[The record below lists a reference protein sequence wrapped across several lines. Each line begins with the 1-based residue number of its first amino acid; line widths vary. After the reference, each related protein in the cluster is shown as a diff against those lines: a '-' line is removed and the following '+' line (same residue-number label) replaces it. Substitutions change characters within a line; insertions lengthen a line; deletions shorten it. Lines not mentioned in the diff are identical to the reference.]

1 MCDSHRWEQLN
12 YDEYF
17 MECMAISPTLNY
29 DNSDI
34 AVKTLKIQIWLLTK
48 YETKTMSQEDIINL
62 YKQIMDFKQRR
73 EAHVRGV
80 EMYCRE
86 LVMESKKEATDNI
99 DNYLTTVIESNN
111 M

>member
-17 MECMAISPTLNY
+17 MECMAISPTLTY

-34 AVKTLKIQIWLLTK
+34 AAKTLKIQMWLLSK
-48 YETKTMSQEDIINL
+48 YEIKVMTKEKICSL
-62 YKQIMDFKQRR
+62 YKQIIEYKQSR
-73 EAHVRGV
+73 EMHVHTI

-86 LVMESKKEATDNI
+86 MINESKKEANNNV
-99 DNYLTTVIESNN
+99 DNYLTTIIESNN